1 MQRTRG
7 AMRYNSWKRKALAL
21 ASVPALALPSAI
33 GVERYLAPDSGAVA
47 AWSAA
52 VGFEVLY
59 IGVNILILRSPELRR
74 YARNVS
80 LAAVATAVLL
90 NSLAH
95 YRANVPAAY
104 SGAPFSILAFALAL
118 VASLPLAGLAYAVS
132 VLLHRLSEDEAAATE
147 ILNEALATAP
157 AVSVSAH
164 ERPAIEAPA
173 TPALTDTATRWPCP
187 RCGVALASGGAF
199 GAAKTNGYCKT
210 CKGVEV

>member
-1 MQRTRG
+1 
-7 AMRYNSWKRKALAL
+7 MRYNTWRRKALAL
-21 ASVPALALPSAI
+21 ASVPALAVPSAI
-33 GVERYLAPDSGAVA
+33 GVERYLAPESGAVA

-59 IGVNILILRSPELRR
+59 VGVNILILRSPELRR

-95 YRANVPAAY
+95 YRTNVPAAY
-104 SGAPFSILAFALAL
+104 SGAPFSVLAFALAL

-147 ILNEALATAP
+147 ILSEALAAPPAP
-157 AVSVSAH
+157 AVSVSAP

-173 TPALTDTATRWPCP
+173 MPALTDTAARWACP
-187 RCGVALASGGAF
+187 RCGIALASGGAF
-199 GAAKTNGYCKT
+199 GAAKTNGGCKA
-210 CKGVEV
+210 CRKAVNHE